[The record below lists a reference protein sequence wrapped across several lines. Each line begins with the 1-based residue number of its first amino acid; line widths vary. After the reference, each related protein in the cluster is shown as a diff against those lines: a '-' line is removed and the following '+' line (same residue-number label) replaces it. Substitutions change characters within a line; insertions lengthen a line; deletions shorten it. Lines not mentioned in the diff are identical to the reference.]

1 MHPNWLKVVKEN
13 RIWFIAGFLIVSG
26 LLMMA
31 FSFHQTVRIILD
43 DRVIE
48 EKTFAIRPIGVLN
61 EVGINITEAD
71 QVSPPPYRL
80 FFSPNIIRVK
90 KAQAFLVTRDDR
102 VDIVNS
108 VDLIPANILQQAGI
122 PLFPKDILR
131 INGDLVDP
139 YQALPAGRSIVLQF
153 EQAIPIS
160 LSIDGIA
167 STIYSAQPTL
177 GLALAEAGISIHPKD
192 TLSVDLDT
200 ALLAPINLDIL
211 RARQI
216 SITVDSKLVSGLSS
230 AQTVGEAVHDLR
242 LSLQGL
248 DYTAPPESAPV
259 PTDGNIQLTRV
270 REALVIQK
278 IETPFTSTYAPDPY
292 TEIDQYSVVQPG
304 QVGLAITRS
313 RIKFENGREISREE
327 DPAWKASDP
336 QPGILGYGT
345 KVVTRTEV
353 VDGQT
358 IEYWRKIIV
367 YATSYAPCKQGYS
380 YCTTATA
387 SGIPLEK
394 GIVAVLPSWYRDM
407 KFQSVYIPGY
417 GYGTI
422 ADTGGGI
429 PGRPWIDLGFS
440 EEDYESWHFWT
451 TMYFLTPVPTYI
463 PYLLP

>member
-1 MHPNWLKVVKEN
+1 MHPNWRKEVKEN
-13 RIWFIAGFLIVSG
+13 RIWLFAGLMVISG

-43 DRVIE
+43 DQVIE
-48 EKTFAIRPIGVLN
+48 EKTFAIRPIDVLN
-61 EVGINITEAD
+61 EAGINITEAD
-71 QVSPPPYRL
+71 QVSPKLNKL
-80 FFSPNIIRVK
+80 FFTPNIIRVK
-90 KAQAFLVTRDDR
+90 KAQALLVARDDI

-122 PLFPKDILR
+122 PLFPNDRLH

-139 YQALPAGRSIVLQF
+139 YQALPNNKSFMLQF
-153 EQAIPIS
+153 DQAKPIT
-160 LSIDGIA
+160 LSIDGIT
-167 STIYSAQPTL
+167 STIYSSQPTL

-192 TLSVDLDT
+192 TLSLDPDT
-200 ALLAPINLDIL
+200 ALLAPISVDIR

-216 SITVDSKLVSGLSS
+216 SVKVDSVLISDKSS
-230 AQTVGEAVHDLR
+230 AQTVGEVLHDLD

-248 DYTAPPESAPV
+248 DYTTPSESAPV

-278 IETPFTSTYAPDPY
+278 NETPFTSSYEPDPN

-313 RIKFENGREISREE
+313 RIKYENGQEISRED

-336 QPGILGYGT
+336 QAGILGYGT

-358 IEYWRKIIV
+358 IEYWRKISV

-387 SGIPLEK
+387 SGIPLKK

-417 GYGTI
+417 GHGTI

-440 EEDYESWHFWT
+440 EENYESWHFWT
-451 TMYFLTPVPTYI
+451 TLYFLTPVPPYI

>member
-1 MHPNWLKVVKEN
+1 VKEN
-13 RIWFIAGFLIVSG
+13 RIWFIAGLMVITG
-26 LLMMA
+26 LALLA

-43 DRVIE
+43 DQVTSI
-48 EKTFAIRPIGVLN
+48 KTFAIRPIDVLK
-61 EVGINITEAD
+61 EAGISISDSDLVN
-71 QVSPPPYRL
+71 PPLHRL
-80 FFSPNIIRVK
+80 FFSPNVIRVQR
-90 KAQAFLVTRDDR
+90 AQSYQVVSDGSIDM
-102 VDIVNS
+102 INS
-108 VDLIPANILQQAGI
+108 VERIPANILQQIGI
-122 PLFPKDILR
+122 PLFPHDTLR
-131 INGDLVDP
+131 LNGDLVDT
-139 YQALPAGRSIVLQF
+139 YLALPNNKSIVLQF
-153 EQAIPIS
+153 DQAKPIN
-160 LSIDGIA
+160 LSIDGAA

-177 GLALAEAGISIHPKD
+177 GLALAEAGIYIHPKD

-200 ALLAPINLDIL
+200 VLNSPTSLEIR
-211 RARQI
+211 RARKI
-216 SITVDSKLVSGLSS
+216 SVSVGSAVISGLSS
-230 AQTVGEAVHDLR
+230 AQTVGEVLHDLG
-242 LSLQGL
+242 LPMQGL
-248 DYTAPPESAPV
+248 DYTTPSETSPV
-259 PTDGNIQLTRV
+259 PTDGNIQLKRV
-270 REALVIQK
+270 KEALVLQK
-278 IETPFTSTYAPDPY
+278 VETPYTRSYSPDAN

-313 RIKFENGREISREE
+313 RIQYSDGQEISRED
-327 DPAWKASDP
+327 DPSWKANDP
-336 QPGILGYGT
+336 QAGILGYGT

-358 IEYWRKIIV
+358 IEYWRKISV

-440 EEDYESWHFWT
+440 EENYESWHFWT
-451 TMYFLTPVPTYI
+451 TMYFLTPIPTYI

>member
-1 MHPNWLKVVKEN
+1 MHQNRWKVVREN
-13 RIWFIAGFLIVSG
+13 RIWFIPGFLIISG

-43 DRVIE
+43 DRVVE
-48 EKTFAIRPIGVLN
+48 EKTFAIRPIDVLN
-61 EVGINITEAD
+61 EAGINISDAD
-71 QVSPPPYRL
+71 LVSPPLHRL
-80 FFSPNIIRVK
+80 FFTPNIIRVK
-90 KAQAFLVTRDDR
+90 KVQTFLVTGDDN
-102 VDIVNS
+102 VGIINS

-122 PLFPKDILR
+122 PLFPNDRLR

-139 YQALPAGRSIVLQF
+139 YQALPAGRSTVLQF
-153 EQAIPIS
+153 AQAIPIS
-160 LSIDGIA
+160 LLINGNS

-177 GLALAEAGISIHPKD
+177 GMALDEAGISIHPKD
-192 TLSVDLDT
+192 TLSVDLDS
-200 ALLAPINLDIL
+200 ALLAPTSLDIR

-216 SITVDSKLVSGLSS
+216 SVAVDSMLISGFSS
-230 AQTVGEAVHDLR
+230 AQTVGEVVHDLG

-248 DYTAPPESAPV
+248 DYTAPSESSPV
-259 PTDGNIQLTRV
+259 PTDGKIQLTRV
-270 REALVIQK
+270 KEALVIQK
-278 IETPFTSTYAPDPY
+278 IETPFTSSYAPDPT

-313 RIKFENGREISREE
+313 RIKYANGQEIGREE
-327 DPAWKASDP
+327 DPSWKASDP

-345 KVVTRTEV
+345 NVVVQTEV

-358 IEYWRKIIV
+358 IEYWRKISV

-440 EEDYESWHFWT
+440 EENYESWHFWT

>member
-230 AQTVGEAVHDLR
+230 AQTVGEVVHDLG

-248 DYTAPPESAPV
+248 DYTTPPESAPV

-358 IEYWRKIIV
+358 IEYWRKISV